1 MAHLNFPFDKNI
13 YTAALIAYESQLK
26 LQALKRVA
34 YSAIV
39 SSQISIIR
47 MFSEAVMW
55 KYSLTP
61 HAC

>member
-26 LQALKRVA
+26 LQALKCVA

-47 MFSEAVMW
+47 MFIEAVI
-55 KYSLTP
+55 
-61 HAC
+61 